1 MAIVVK
7 DRVKVST
14 TTTGTGTITLG
25 SADAGFQAFS
35 VIGDGNQ
42 TYYAIKSGNNFEVGI
57 GTYTHS
63 GTTLSRDTV
72 LESSNSGSKITLAG
86 TSTVFTTYPAE
97 RAAFLEDTNQID
109 MVIGSGSD
117 AISIGNVVTRESNG
131 ETKKVKRTTTTQNLT
146 LGQSSSSTSGPS
158 GNYQMGDMS
167 YLGEYPTT
175 TMGCANDSGRY
186 CFIYGA
192 TSSRTYIQIFNYDS
206 ASSTWS
212 IPSGSYSISSPNN
225 NQVTGTAFQ
234 GAGSNWRSPSAQ
246 HYLRWHKNM
255 NSSAGGTWLIMWHY
269 KHSAGND
276 MYYVTPFTIDA
287 NNVVNLHS
295 RHKLILRNDGQSSSD
310 DFFTADSSIKSM
322 GTDQCDFVTA
332 GQHYVYYG
340 HPYNSRFVISARR
353 LTWGGSSYSI
363 SDLGTSTVN
372 TINGNGAQLTSQPR
386 PIRIMYDYTNDYT
399 CVFWLDTNRRNRF
412 TVWENTGNANSYTW
426 SPKYTE
432 QLTTDN
438 SNGTF
443 DNNSYWNVQF
453 QKADGKGRVVFSYM
467 HKWSSNYYFRTF
479 VIVPGS
485 SSLTVTTLYSQ
496 NASSTFNMSPA
507 QMFIYDY
514 LNDRYLSP
522 YSTVYPIYGNGFRQ
536 SLAYYQPSG
545 NSLSVVTS
553 VTGGG
558 LSDAYQYGK
567 FLAMVDTMSIT
578 SIGNANAGKWLQLH
592 RQNQNTITSISQNTY
607 GIHYSSGNIS
617 HTLTTVTT
625 NKALSFGFAQQ
636 SGSAGDTIYVLPF
649 DSESIEQNQT
659 SLTHGTK
666 YYVSSTGAL
675 VTNTTPDPTINADT
689 DNPLAGQAIQT
700 TNLRLPTKEVSGG
713 GAIISQDTSKIF
725 CGAVDLQ
732 NDSGVDSNFTLSK
745 PANINAE
752 DIRSY
757 ILEWYGVMVSATGSY
772 QIRCKPYNSGS
783 TVLNS
788 TFYGN
793 VWYQQGGSNTSQSF
807 NEGNSYLR
815 LGYHNGQD
823 MPLSQLNGK
832 TMDSTGN
839 SYSPSIS
846 GKMVYENNK
855 NNASYQWESWVRY
868 STNNSSTSYDIGHLG
883 ANNNQTTSN
892 HADSFYIY
900 PGTGT
905 YTEGIFLLYAITK

>member
-1 MAIVVK
+1 
-7 DRVKVST
+7 
-14 TTTGTGTITLG
+14 
-25 SADAGFQAFS
+25 
-35 VIGDGNQ
+35 
-42 TYYAIKSGNNFEVGI
+42 
-57 GTYTHS
+57 
-63 GTTLSRDTV
+63 
-72 LESSNSGSKITLAG
+72 
-86 TSTVFTTYPAE
+86 
-97 RAAFLEDTNQID
+97 
-109 MVIGSGSD
+109 
-117 AISIGNVVTRESNG
+117 
-131 ETKKVKRTTTTQNLT
+131 
-146 LGQSSSSTSGPS
+146 
-158 GNYQMGDMS
+158 
-167 YLGEYPTT
+167 
-175 TMGCANDSGRY
+175 
-186 CFIYGA
+186 
-192 TSSRTYIQIFNYDS
+192 
-206 ASSTWS
+206 
-212 IPSGSYSISSPNN
+212 
-225 NQVTGTAFQ
+225 
-234 GAGSNWRSPSAQ
+234 
-246 HYLRWHKNM
+246 
-255 NSSAGGTWLIMWHY
+255 
-269 KHSAGND
+269 
-276 MYYVTPFTIDA
+276 
-287 NNVVNLHS
+287 
-295 RHKLILRNDGQSSSD
+295 
-310 DFFTADSSIKSM
+310 M

-353 LTWGGSSYSI
+353 LTWNGSSYSI
-363 SDLGTSTVN
+363 SDLGTSTYSS
-372 TINGNGAQLTSQPR
+372 INGNGAQNTSQPR
-386 PIRIMYDYTNDYT
+386 PVRIMYDYTNDYT

-607 GIHYSSGNIS
+607 GIHYSSGNIP

-732 NDSGVDSNFTLSK
+732 NDSGVDSNLSL
-745 PANINAE
+745 IH
-752 DIRSY
+752 I
-757 ILEWYGVMVSATGSY
+757 
-772 QIRCKPYNSGS
+772 
-783 TVLNS
+783 
-788 TFYGN
+788 
-793 VWYQQGGSNTSQSF
+793 
-807 NEGNSYLR
+807 
-815 LGYHNGQD
+815 
-823 MPLSQLNGK
+823 
-832 TMDSTGN
+832 
-839 SYSPSIS
+839 
-846 GKMVYENNK
+846 
-855 NNASYQWESWVRY
+855 
-868 STNNSSTSYDIGHLG
+868 
-883 ANNNQTTSN
+883 
-892 HADSFYIY
+892 
-900 PGTGT
+900 
-905 YTEGIFLLYAITK
+905 